1 MSAPNWVNEIIGEF
15 GRSAG
20 IESLALNER
29 GVAVLAFE
37 SGALFR
43 LEYAYDSLTVLIT
56 VPVIPSAETVKR
68 ILQQAIPERRGEF
81 RLRCGM
87 LPRSERAFFA
97 VRLPHEEITLPVLN
111 TAFSTLRRFADQF
124 GEGVR

>member
-1 MSAPNWVNEIIGEF
+1 MSAPNWVNAIIGEF
-15 GRSAG
+15 GRAAG
-20 IESLALNER
+20 IESLVLNER

-43 LEYAYDSLTVLIT
+43 LEYAYDSLVVMIT
-56 VPVIPSAETVKR
+56 VPVIASGETVKR

-81 RLRCGM
+81 RLRCGL
-87 LPRSERAFFA
+87 LPKSDRAFFA
-97 VRLPHEEITLPVLN
+97 VRLPHDEITLPVLN
-111 TAFSTLRRFADQF
+111 TAFSTLRRVADQF